1 MDFRGGIY
9 IDAIYIRHSET
20 FQQETNNYCQPS
32 GSRSQAPD
40 TADGM
45 AGTHRTSTAGGFVT
59 SNHDYFLVSRDLV
72 EAVRKPKIWDEFVS
86 APHKPVLL
94 GTRQRQTKILIHQA
108 RRKLPGE
115 IGETQTVDIGLHWFP
130 WKYQKKPYLCRCYQ
144 CTMKI
149 GQLKA
154 RQRADN
160 QQAREQHTG
169 EIPGA
174 RTPRHSGRTK
184 RN

>member
-1 MDFRGGIY
+1 
-9 IDAIYIRHSET
+9 
-20 FQQETNNYCQPS
+20 
-32 GSRSQAPD
+32 
-40 TADGM
+40 M
-45 AGTHRTSTAGGFVT
+45 AGTHRTNTAGGFVT
-59 SNHDYFLVSRDLV
+59 SNHDYFLVSRDLA

-94 GTRQRQTKILIHQA
+94 GTRQRQTKILVHQV

-149 GQLKA
+149 GQLHTNKTGKEPKNFRTNQPGRGLKNLKMKA
-154 RQRADN
+154 GQRADN

-169 EIPGA
+169 EIPRA
-174 RTPRHSGRTK
+174 HTPRHSGRTK